1 MNEVFIL
8 ALIAVFTNILKE
20 KDGPEFFIF
29 KGGLVKKFK
38 EFKWEFKDKVLGCNF
53 CTSFW
58 TVLVFGLF
66 LAKNPL
72 EYILYVI
79 SATAL
84 SMVMLA
90 FTGRL

>member
-1 MNEVFIL
+1 MEHITIL

-20 KDGPEFFIF
+20 KDGPEFIFF
-29 KGGLVKKFK
+29 KGGIVKKFK
-38 EFKWEFKDKVLGCNF
+38 DLKWSFKDKVLGCNF

-58 TVLVFGLF
+58 TVLIFGLF
-66 LAKNPL
+66 LTKNPL
-72 EYILYVI
+72 EYILYVL

>member
-8 ALIAVFTNILKE
+8 ALIAVFINILKE

-29 KGGLVKKFK
+29 KGGIVNKFK
-38 EFKWEFKDKVLGCNF
+38 ELKWEFKDKVLGCNF

-58 TVLVFGLF
+58 TVLIFGLF
-66 LAKNPL
+66 LTKNPL
-72 EYILYVI
+72 EYILYVL